1 MDDIFDD
8 VDSILDADASSEE
21 ETANFNDTELQ
32 DIMSEIEDLEKEFE
46 AEDSPMSLQDKIDAE
61 LAMELEELDAVE
73 VVEVDPV
80 AVAMEEIE
88 EIQASAQV
96 LAFEKITPVEAPV
109 METPVVTPVMETPVV
124 SPVAAAPVAT
134 TPIFTSTSSATSSS
148 SGVSFQAQGQ
158 MSLNLD
164 FMVGQETAK
173 LVIDPVKGLV
183 VTLSGV
189 ELCINEDS
197 GCTVSMDNGMKF
209 TIPLSSQANSFKK
222 KAA

>member
-8 VDSILDADASSEE
+8 VDSILDGGAASDE
-21 ETANFNDTELQ
+21 ETANFNEAELH

-46 AEDSPMSLQDKIDAE
+46 AESTPMSLQEKIDAE
-61 LAMELEELDAVE
+61 LAMELEELNAVE
-73 VVEVDPV
+73 VVEVDAV
-80 AVAMEEIE
+80 AVAMEEMK
-88 EIQASAQV
+88 EIQTNAQV
-96 LAFEKITPVEAPV
+96 LAFEKV
-109 METPVVTPVMETPVV
+109 TPVVAPVVATSTPTVSTPV
-124 SPVAAAPVAT
+124 
-134 TPIFTSTSSATSSS
+134 SSS

-164 FMVGQETAK
+164 FMVGQESAK

-209 TIPLSSQANSFKK
+209 TIPLSSQTNSLKK
-222 KAA
+222 KSA

>member
-1 MDDIFDD
+1 MDDIFDE
-8 VDSILDADASSEE
+8 VDSILDEGAASDE
-21 ETANFNDTELQ
+21 ETANFNEAELH

-46 AEDSPMSLQDKIDAE
+46 AEVAPMSLQEKIDAE
-61 LAMELEELDAVE
+61 LAKELEELNAVE
-73 VVEVDPV
+73 VVEVD
-80 AVAMEEIE
+80 AVAEVME

-96 LAFEKITPVEAPV
+96 LTFEK
-109 METPVVTPVMETPVV
+109 VTPVAPM
-124 SPVAAAPVAT
+124 VAA
-134 TPIFTSTSSATSSS
+134 STHTSSS
-148 SGVSFQAQGQ
+148 GSGVSFQAQGQ

-197 GCTVSMDNGMKF
+197 GCTVSMDNGMTF
-209 TIPLSSQANSFKK
+209 TIPLSSQTNSLKK
-222 KAA
+222 KLA